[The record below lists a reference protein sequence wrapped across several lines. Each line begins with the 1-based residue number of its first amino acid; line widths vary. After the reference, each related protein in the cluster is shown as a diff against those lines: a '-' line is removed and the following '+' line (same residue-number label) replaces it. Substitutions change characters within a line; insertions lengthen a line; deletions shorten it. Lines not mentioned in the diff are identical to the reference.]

1 MLLEYKNQD
10 QCYKHKS
17 YVHDILRAVV
27 LHILNEKNNITM
39 RIRRQPQTGR
49 KITDKRL
56 VFAIY
61 KEHLKLDNKGIP

>member
-1 MLLEYKNQD
+1 
-10 QCYKHKS
+10 
-17 YVHDILRAVV
+17 
-27 LHILNEKNNITM
+27 M

-56 VFAIY
+56 VFTIY